1 MTSNL
6 CLPATAGPV
15 LQTPSR
21 GRLDGDQVRS
31 ACTAVNTKKAYRS
44 YLKGISTW
52 VRATWQDAEEF
63 FCEDGSLNLG
73 VFLPTHFEAFLLH
86 KMNAGSVK
94 VSTQKGL
101 KRVEADEDQAGRSRR
116 VGKEPL
122 TLSLYGELA
131 KRTLALSD
139 NGTWMRPTGIPP
151 HVELFEQHMKTRQAL
166 NHLPDLL
173 LDGFAMLLDEKC
185 NLPARGKMVKL
196 FCAIVGAAGSAFPV
210 DIDAGQSAGDLKKAI
225 KAEKTNKLKDI
236 DAGDLQLFL
245 AKKDEGRGAWLPDD
259 DQAALDLEDGKIH
272 EDIQALID
280 GEKMKATKTLQHW
293 LFEKNEMPPP
303 STDQIHVLVVVP
315 EQEHAQTGLWL
326 VTGSVDNA
334 LNTKGIR
341 CKLYWMATLRI
352 GYYDPTRCIGN
363 KNRVFYCD
371 YVPDD
376 SESPQNTV
384 SSISLTTSVSNLDS
398 STDEFRF
405 QRIEDE
411 KFFLPYGK
419 AESCHLVSR
428 KQSRDHKREFAKY
441 DRDSNNRLALSREM
455 HGWFDGMS
463 IEVPIVNMLPGS
475 VEENQSIG
483 TRRKVEVFVKVLD
496 AQCTDRVFSRLKG
509 GSTRTDDPLM
519 MKTFVHEDSK
529 YRFYQGK
536 NMESHLYEGIQPA
549 EFYDKLENVLAT
561 QKSAFK
567 TRYFHPN
574 ISNTSVFSTPVA
586 INSKADIRK
595 KVISEIRSME
605 LADKLNYPSSGYMVK
620 GITGFKI
627 YIYQRDHALGDGEA
641 VIPKAIR
648 DNKHVINFPKT
659 NNKCDFHCIAFHK
672 QEGAKKDPRRIQ
684 ALVKQAFKQYCSY
697 KEITYTLGRFRN
709 FKPIDI
715 LQFDG
720 LEECFKLN
728 INVFNMDVETGK
740 VECIRCSDKDYDS
753 INILSHEN
761 HALYITNVDML
772 QQKYQC
778 STCEMVFV
786 SSDKLRNHTKNQC
799 ELVNI
804 ESFPAQP
811 TIYQPAPNS
820 IRSMLTK
827 YSIKDAD
834 HYIDHFI
841 VYDFEAILKPTGVK
855 NGENTIF
862 TNEHI
867 PVSVSVADSLTEEV
881 RCCVSDD
888 PKKLLKDMF
897 QYIKKVAAKI
907 QQYNVSKY
915 ESLLRKI
922 INVHGL
928 TDAEVPGLDLGKT
941 YKTNDVNVWIQNGEF
956 ACFFDFHS
964 KLTFGKKRS
973 HYGKLKQCIGQ
984 VPVFGFNSGRYDI
997 NLIKADLFAVIGT
1010 DNITSVIKNPSYMCI
1025 ATSDMKML
1033 DISNYVPAGTS
1044 YAKYLSTYLG
1054 ECKCDDK
1061 IRCVCGLGK
1070 GIFPYEYIT
1079 SFDVLSQPEV
1089 PPKSAFDSAL
1099 RSTSISD
1106 EDYVRVQFVWEHY
1119 GMKSI
1124 KDLLIWYNNLDVV
1137 PFIKTI
1143 KAQRELFKRFEL
1155 DMFTDGLLL
1164 PGLSEKFMYQT
1175 CFNNLQQPKHL
1186 NDLLERQKYLC
1197 GLCYKQLTA
1206 DTASADRINNKLGH
1220 IDGNILI
1227 SCVGCN
1233 VARKNMSLKGFRHK
1247 KLLEF
1252 NSDRLVYSI
1261 DREEKDIYT
1270 KMKANIAG
1278 GPSIIFNR
1286 YANATRPRFD
1296 GIFGFLECDIRTPEH
1311 LKPYFS
1317 EMTPIFKNTLIDC
1330 SDRSVIGQHMFEY
1343 NEERKQNRA
1352 KPARKLIGSY
1362 FGEKSLIYAPLL
1374 KWYISHGME
1383 ITKTYSFI
1391 KASSHKAFAPFM
1403 EAVSSA
1409 RREGDENVKS
1419 ICKIIIEKMMKLVGN
1434 SAFGRS
1440 GMDMSKHKE
1449 VRYESD
1455 DKAIKAKIE
1464 HFTFHGMEELN
1475 DSCEFTM
1482 KKRKFNNKNPIRLSI
1497 AIYQLAKLRMLQFY
1511 YDCIDFYFD
1520 RSEFQYQEM
1529 DTDSAYIAFSCEKP
1543 FVECIKPELRLFKD
1557 EWSGDAMVS
1566 LSANNYIGYLP
1577 DESYKVKVS
1586 AKGVQ
1591 QSGGRNGDVLN
1602 PDGFES
1608 VVRDRITLQGT
1619 NKGFRLSKETLYQ
1632 KAKELEPKI
1641 TMKIVTEWYS
1651 NQSDIQRFQEQ
1662 KKRYDSSGGSYGD
1675 NSDLNVAELKAIM
1688 KNLIIHDRPQKT
1700 QAAVWATDLDKSTKK
1715 QFQSPFDSS
1724 PYTLQPGSSIRNFNV
1739 RIGSTQVFDISHDYD
1754 FHHFTNEI
1762 AKISAINGDLTPELV
1777 SGLLDYQTW
1786 SLTNRMLIADVSRLT
1801 ERDVPQAIQIQAR
1814 RYNGGRI
1821 WLCVENSTVTKAFG
1835 VGGK

>member
-1 MTSNL
+1 MVYISN
-6 CLPATAGPV
+6 
-15 LQTPSR
+15 
-21 GRLDGDQVRS
+21 
-31 ACTAVNTKKAYRS
+31 
-44 YLKGISTW
+44 ISH
-52 VRATWQDAEEF
+52 
-63 FCEDGSLNLG
+63 
-73 VFLPTHFEAFLLH
+73 PT
-86 KMNAGSVK
+86 N
-94 VSTQKGL
+94 QKL
-101 KRVEADEDQAGRSRR
+101 V
-116 VGKEPL
+116 
-122 TLSLYGELA
+122 A
-131 KRTLALSD
+131 K
-139 NGTWMRPTGIPP
+139 
-151 HVELFEQHMKTRQAL
+151 QYQ
-166 NHLPDLL
+166 
-173 LDGFAMLLDEKC
+173 
-185 NLPARGKMVKL
+185 
-196 FCAIVGAAGSAFPV
+196 
-210 DIDAGQSAGDLKKAI
+210 
-225 KAEKTNKLKDI
+225 
-236 DAGDLQLFL
+236 
-245 AKKDEGRGAWLPDD
+245 
-259 DQAALDLEDGKIH
+259 
-272 EDIQALID
+272 
-280 GEKMKATKTLQHW
+280 
-293 LFEKNEMPPP
+293 
-303 STDQIHVLVVVP
+303 
-315 EQEHAQTGLWL
+315 
-326 VTGSVDNA
+326 
-334 LNTKGIR
+334 
-341 CKLYWMATLRI
+341 
-352 GYYDPTRCIGN
+352 
-363 KNRVFYCD
+363 
-371 YVPDD
+371 
-376 SESPQNTV
+376 
-384 SSISLTTSVSNLDS
+384 ISL
-398 STDEFRF
+398 
-405 QRIEDE
+405 
-411 KFFLPYGK
+411 GK
-419 AESCHLVSR
+419 LQ
-428 KQSRDHKREFAKY
+428 K
-441 DRDSNNRLALSREM
+441 
-455 HGWFDGMS
+455 
-463 IEVPIVNMLPGS
+463 
-475 VEENQSIG
+475 
-483 TRRKVEVFVKVLD
+483 KVAADFK
-496 AQCTDRVFSRLKG
+496 
-509 GSTRTDDPLM
+509 
-519 MKTFVHEDSK
+519 EDSK

-567 TRYFHPN
+567 VNIALGYKLVSRTDDSETRYFHPN

-605 LADKLNYPSSGYMVK
+605 LADKLNYPSSGYM
-620 GITGFKI
+620 
-627 YIYQRDHALGDGEA
+627 
-641 VIPKAIR
+641 
-648 DNKHVINFPKT
+648 HVINFPKT
-659 NNKCDFHCIAFHK
+659 NNKCVFHCIAYHK

-684 ALVKQAFKQYCSY
+684 AL
-697 KEITYTLGRFRN
+697 
-709 FKPIDI
+709 
-715 LQFDG
+715 

-728 INVFNMDVETGK
+728 INVFNMDFETGK

-827 YSIKDAD
+827 DSIKDAD

-881 RCCVSDD
+881 RCFVSDD
-888 PKKLLKDMF
+888 PKELLKDMF
-897 QYIKKVAAKI
+897 QYIKEVAAKI

-941 YKTNDVNVWIQNGEF
+941 YKMDDVNAWIQSGEF

-973 HYGKLKQCIGQ
+973 DYGKLKQCIGQ

-1089 PPKSAFDSAL
+1089 PPKSAFNSAL

-1137 PFIKTI
+1137 PFIKAI
-1143 KAQRELFKRFEL
+1143 KAQRELFNRFEL
-1155 DMFTDGLLL
+1155 DMFTDSVSL
-1164 PGLSEKFMYQT
+1164 PGLSEKVMYQT
-1175 CFNNLQQPKHL
+1175 CFNNLQQPSKEPAEAFDFPASRLSGYKTQDADADREFNMTLEHL

-1206 DTASADRINNKLGH
+1206 DTASADRINNKLGY

-1233 VARKNMSLKGFRHK
+1233 VARKSMSLKGFRHK

-1252 NSDRLVYSI
+1252 NSDMLVYSI
-1261 DREEKDIYT
+1261 DREEKDMYT

-1286 YANATRPRFD
+1286 YAKRNETKIRGGRICKKIIGYDANA
-1296 GIFGFLECDIRTPEH
+1296 LYLWALEH

-1343 NEERKQNRA
+1343 NEERKQSRA

-1362 FGEKSLIYAPLL
+1362 FGEKILIYAPLL

-1482 KKRKFNNKNPIRLSI
+1482 KKRKLNNKNPIHLSI

-1543 FVECIKPELRLFKD
+1543 FVECIKPKLREHFQQHKYEWFPRDYSEEMAQFDRRTPGLFKD

-1566 LSANNYIGYLP
+1566 LSSKNYICYLP

-1641 TMKIVTEWYS
+1641 TMKIVKEWYS

-1662 KKRYDSSGGSYGD
+1662 KKRYDGSGGSYGD

-1700 QAAVWATDLDKSTKK
+1700 QAAVWATDLDKSTKN

-1777 SGLLDYQTW
+1777 NGLLDYQTW

-1801 ERDVPQAIQIQAR
+1801 ERDVPQAIQIQEPLAASNKPSELPAR
-1814 RYNGGRI
+1814 LAVVIGRETDGVSSEMLRAAHRRVYLPLFGFSESLNLSVASALVLQRLLDWFPEVRGDLDEQEKQSI
-1821 WLCVENSTVTKAFG
+1821 RERWYPQLVGNPTQAAQAEPWTSGRVPIRPLDDLRRDKHEVWVPKSVRRREQDMPEVRERLGKRKQPEGDSTSDNTQTADVEG
-1835 VGGK
+1835 

>member
-1 MTSNL
+1 MFVYEL
-6 CLPATAGPV
+6 
-15 LQTPSR
+15 
-21 GRLDGDQVRS
+21 
-31 ACTAVNTKKAYRS
+31 
-44 YLKGISTW
+44 
-52 VRATWQDAEEF
+52 E
-63 FCEDGSLNLG
+63 
-73 VFLPTHFEAFLLH
+73 
-86 KMNAGSVK
+86 
-94 VSTQKGL
+94 GL
-101 KRVEADEDQAGRSRR
+101 KR
-116 VGKEPL
+116 
-122 TLSLYGELA
+122 
-131 KRTLALSD
+131 
-139 NGTWMRPTGIPP
+139 
-151 HVELFEQHMKTRQAL
+151 L
-166 NHLPDLL
+166 NIQPF
-173 LDGFAMLLDEKC
+173 DGQYK
-185 NLPARGKMVKL
+185 
-196 FCAIVGAAGSAFPV
+196 
-210 DIDAGQSAGDLKKAI
+210 
-225 KAEKTNKLKDI
+225 
-236 DAGDLQLFL
+236 
-245 AKKDEGRGAWLPDD
+245 
-259 DQAALDLEDGKIH
+259 
-272 EDIQALID
+272 
-280 GEKMKATKTLQHW
+280 
-293 LFEKNEMPPP
+293 
-303 STDQIHVLVVVP
+303 
-315 EQEHAQTGLWL
+315 
-326 VTGSVDNA
+326 
-334 LNTKGIR
+334 
-341 CKLYWMATLRI
+341 
-352 GYYDPTRCIGN
+352 
-363 KNRVFYCD
+363 
-371 YVPDD
+371 
-376 SESPQNTV
+376 
-384 SSISLTTSVSNLDS
+384 ISL
-398 STDEFRF
+398 
-405 QRIEDE
+405 
-411 KFFLPYGK
+411 GK
-419 AESCHLVSR
+419 LQKNVAADF
-428 KQSRDHKREFAKY
+428 K
-441 DRDSNNRLALSREM
+441 
-455 HGWFDGMS
+455 
-463 IEVPIVNMLPGS
+463 
-475 VEENQSIG
+475 
-483 TRRKVEVFVKVLD
+483 
-496 AQCTDRVFSRLKG
+496 
-509 GSTRTDDPLM
+509 
-519 MKTFVHEDSK
+519 EDSK

-536 NMESHLYEGIQPA
+536 HMESHLYEGIQPA

-561 QKSAFK
+561 QKATFK
-567 TRYFHPN
+567 VNIALGYKLVSRTDDSETRYFHPN
-574 ISNTSVFSTPVA
+574 ISNTYVFSTPVA
-586 INSKADIRK
+586 INSKAGIRK

-627 YIYQRDHALGDGEA
+627 YIYQRDHALGDREA
-641 VIPKAIR
+641 VIPKVIR

-659 NNKCDFHCIAFHK
+659 NNKCVFHCIAYHK

-697 KEITYTLGRFRN
+697 KEITYTLGLFRN
-709 FKPIDI
+709 FKPIAI
-715 LQFDG
+715 LQFDE

-728 INVFNMDVETGK
+728 INVFTMDVETGK

-778 STCEMVFV
+778 SKCEMVFV

-799 ELVNI
+799 ELVDI

-827 YSIKDAD
+827 YSIKDAG

-855 NGENTIF
+855 HGENTIF

-881 RCCVSDD
+881 RCFVSDD
-888 PKKLLKDMF
+888 PKELLKDMF
-897 QYIKKVAAKI
+897 QYIKEVAAKI

-915 ESLLRKI
+915 ESLLRKFT
-922 INVHGL
+922 NAHGL
-928 TDAEVPGLDLGKT
+928 TGMEIPGVNLGKKYNMT
-941 YKTNDVNVWIQNGEF
+941 DVMNWIKEGKYGS
-956 ACFFDFHS
+956 FFDLHTS
-964 KLTFGKKRS
+964 LGFGKQKS
-973 HYGKLKQCIGQ
+973 DYGKLKQQLDQ

-997 NLIKADLFAVIGT
+997 NLIKADPFAVIGT

-1054 ECKCDDK
+1054 ECKFDDK

-1070 GIFPYEYIT
+1070 VIFPYEYIT
-1079 SFDVLSQPEV
+1079 SFGVLSQPEV

-1106 EDYVRVQFVWEHY
+1106 EDYARVQFVWEHY

-1137 PFIKTI
+1137 PFIKAI
-1143 KAQRELFKRFEL
+1143 KAQQELFKRFEL
-1155 DMFTDGLLL
+1155 DMFTDGVSL
-1164 PGLSEKFMYQT
+1164 PGLSEKVMYQT
-1175 CFNNLQQPKHL
+1175 CFNNLQQPSKEPAEAFDFPASRLSGYKTQDADTDSEFNMTLEHL
-1186 NDLLERQKYLC
+1186 NDLLEQQKYLC

-1233 VARKNMSLKGFRHK
+1233 VARKNMSIKGFRHK

-1286 YANATRPRFD
+1286 YAKRNETKIRGGKICKKIIGYDANALYLWALGNEMPCGRLTSIEAYPGIVD
-1296 GIFGFLECDIRTPEH
+1296 DILNDKIFGYLECDIRTPEH

-1317 EMTPIFKNTLIDC
+1317 EMTAIFKNILIDC
-1330 SDRSVIGQHMFEY
+1330 GDESVIGQHMFEY
-1343 NEERKQNRA
+1343 NEERKQSRA

-1362 FGEKSLIYAPLL
+1362 FGEETLIYTPLL
-1374 KWYISHGME
+1374 KWYIAHGLK

-1391 KASSHKAFAPFM
+1391 KASPHKAFAPFM
-1403 EAVSSA
+1403 DAVSNA
-1409 RREGDENVKS
+1409 RREGDADKS
-1419 ICKIIIEKMMKLVGN
+1419 KTMIAEMMKLVGN

-1482 KKRKFNNKNPIRLSI
+1482 KKRKLNNKNPIHLSI

-1511 YDCIDFYFD
+1511 YDCIDFYIP
-1520 RSEFQYQEM
+1520 RSDFQYQEM
-1529 DTDSAYIAFSCEKP
+1529 DTDSGYIAFSDENP
-1543 FVECIKPELRLFKD
+1543 FPNLVKPELLDHYNEHKYEWFPRDYNETVAKFDRRTPGLFQE

-1566 LSANNYIGYLP
+1566 LSSKNYICYLP

-1619 NKGFRLSKETLYQ
+1619 NKGFRLSKESKSIITYTQTKTALNYYYDKRRLLSKLYYDPKTGYVGAQALYQ
-1632 KAKELEPKI
+1632 KAKQLEPKI
-1641 TMKIVTEWYS
+1641 TMKIVKEWYS
-1651 NQSDIQRFQEQ
+1651 NQSNIQRFQEQ
-1662 KKRYDSSGGSYGD
+1662 KKRYDGYLKIASTNPNSWQMDLAFWEKRPILTAITINSRLGYAKLLTNNTGPTVLAAIRVFVRLHKVDILTTDNGSKFM
-1675 NSDLNVAELKAIM
+1675 NQQA
-1688 KNLIIHDRPQKT
+1688 QK
-1700 QAAVWATDLDKSTKK
+1700 LFKTKK
-1715 QFQSPFDSS
+1715 IDHFNNEPGDHAKMGKIERFNR
-1724 PYTLQPGSSIRNFNV
+1724 TLKRRLVKIEPMRL
-1739 RIGSTQVFDISHDYD
+1739 TQ
-1754 FHHFTNEI
+1754 
-1762 AKISAINGDLTPELV
+1762 
-1777 SGLLDYQTW
+1777 
-1786 SLTNRMLIADVSRLT
+1786 MLIAAVIENYNSTTHRSIGMTPNEAKGKVIESELVHNQAEA
-1801 ERDVPQAIQIQAR
+1801 ERVENEFEVGEKVLYKLKTKTFDKEAARWSKAVYSVVGIDGYRIQIMSK
-1814 RYNGGRI
+1814 NGHTLYKAANDLKMVKAEPSEAVIYRGDILEAEKILDHRKMRSGKYKYLVR
-1821 WLCVENSTVTKAFG
+1821 WLGNELDSWEPQDNLRLVSKNK
-1835 VGGK
+1835 

>member
-1 MTSNL
+1 
-6 CLPATAGPV
+6 
-15 LQTPSR
+15 
-21 GRLDGDQVRS
+21 
-31 ACTAVNTKKAYRS
+31 
-44 YLKGISTW
+44 
-52 VRATWQDAEEF
+52 
-63 FCEDGSLNLG
+63 
-73 VFLPTHFEAFLLH
+73 
-86 KMNAGSVK
+86 
-94 VSTQKGL
+94 
-101 KRVEADEDQAGRSRR
+101 
-116 VGKEPL
+116 
-122 TLSLYGELA
+122 
-131 KRTLALSD
+131 
-139 NGTWMRPTGIPP
+139 
-151 HVELFEQHMKTRQAL
+151 
-166 NHLPDLL
+166 
-173 LDGFAMLLDEKC
+173 
-185 NLPARGKMVKL
+185 MVKL
-196 FCAIVGAAGSAFPV
+196 FCAIVGVAGSAFE
-210 DIDAGQSAGDLKKAI
+210 
-225 KAEKTNKLKDI
+225 AEKPNDFKDI
-236 DAGDLQLFL
+236 DADKLRIFL
-245 AKKDEGRGAWLPDD
+245 AKTADGAWLSSKDPDVISVRSGGIPE
-259 DQAALDLEDGKIH
+259 QV
-272 EDIQALID
+272 
-280 GEKMKATKTLQHW
+280 KTL
-293 LFEKNEMPPP
+293 LNE
-303 STDQIHVLVVVP
+303 QIDPAEEIADVFAPAPQKKQIQVLVVVP
-315 EQEHAQTGLWL
+315 G
-326 VTGSVDNA
+326 
-334 LNTKGIR
+334 
-341 CKLYWMATLRI
+341 
-352 GYYDPTRCIGN
+352 
-363 KNRVFYCD
+363 
-371 YVPDD
+371 
-376 SESPQNTV
+376 
-384 SSISLTTSVSNLDS
+384 
-398 STDEFRF
+398 
-405 QRIEDE
+405 
-411 KFFLPYGK
+411 
-419 AESCHLVSR
+419 
-428 KQSRDHKREFAKY
+428 
-441 DRDSNNRLALSREM
+441 
-455 HGWFDGMS
+455 
-463 IEVPIVNMLPGS
+463 
-475 VEENQSIG
+475 
-483 TRRKVEVFVKVLD
+483 
-496 AQCTDRVFSRLKG
+496 
-509 GSTRTDDPLM
+509 
-519 MKTFVHEDSK
+519 HEDSK

-567 TRYFHPN
+567 VNIALGYKLVSRTDDSETRYFHPN
-574 ISNTSVFSTPVA
+574 ISNTSV
-586 INSKADIRK
+586 
-595 KVISEIRSME
+595 ISEICFME

-627 YIYQRDHALGDGEA
+627 YIYQRDHALGDSEA

-659 NNKCDFHCIAFHK
+659 NNKCVFHCIAYHK

-697 KEITYTLGRFRN
+697 KEITYTLGLFRN

-715 LQFDG
+715 LQFDE

-761 HALYITNVDML
+761 HALYITNVGML

-778 STCEMVFV
+778 SMCEMVFV

-855 NGENTIF
+855 NGVNTIF

-881 RCCVSDD
+881 RCFVSDD
-888 PKKLLKDMF
+888 PKELLKDMF
-897 QYIKKVAAKI
+897 QYIKEVAAKI

-941 YKTNDVNVWIQNGEF
+941 YKMDDVNAWIQNGEF

-973 HYGKLKQCIGQ
+973 DYGKLKQCIGQ
-984 VPVFGFNSGRYDI
+984 VPVFGSNSGRYDI
-997 NLIKADLFAVIGT
+997 NLIKADLFAVIGN

-1124 KDLLIWYNNLDVV
+1124 KDLLIWYNNPDVV
-1137 PFIKTI
+1137 PFIKAI

-1155 DMFTDGLLL
+1155 DMFTDGVSL
-1164 PGLSEKFMYQT
+1164 PGLSEKVMYQT
-1175 CFNNLQQPKHL
+1175 CFNNLQQPSKEPAEAFAFPASRLSGYKTQDADADREFNMTLEHL
-1186 NDLLERQKYLC
+1186 NDLLER
-1197 GLCYKQLTA
+1197 
-1206 DTASADRINNKLGH
+1206 LGH

-1286 YANATRPRFD
+1286 YAKRNETKIRGGKICKKIIGYDANALYLWALGNEMPCGRLSTIEAYTGIVD
-1296 GIFGFLECDIRTPEH
+1296 DIVNDKIFGFLECDIRTPEH

-1330 SDRSVIGQHMFEY
+1330 SDRSVIGQNMFEY
-1343 NEERKQNRA
+1343 NEERKQSRA

-1362 FGEKSLIYAPLL
+1362 FGEKILIFAPLL

-1403 EAVSSA
+1403 EAVSNA
-1409 RREGDENVKS
+1409 RREGDADKS
-1419 ICKIIIEKMMKLVGN
+1419 KAMIAEMMKLVGN

-1449 VRYESD
+1449 VKYESD
-1455 DKAIKAKIE
+1455 EKAIKSKIE

-1482 KKRKFNNKNPIRLSI
+1482 KKRKLNNKNPIHLSI
-1497 AIYQLAKLRMLQFY
+1497 AIYQLAKLRMLEFY
-1511 YDCIDFYFD
+1511 YDCIDIYFD
-1520 RSEFQYQEM
+1520 RLNFQYQEM
-1529 DTDSAYIAFSCEKP
+1529 DTDSGYIAFSCEKP
-1543 FVECIKPELRLFKD
+1543 FEECIKPELREHFQQHKYEWFPRDYNETVAKFDRRTPGLFKE

-1566 LSANNYIGYLP
+1566 LASKNYICYLP

-1591 QSGGRNGDVLN
+1591 QNGGRNGDVLN

-1641 TMKIVTEWYS
+1641 TMKIVKEWYS

-1662 KKRYDSSGGSYGD
+1662 KKRYDGSGGSYGD
-1675 NSDLNVAELKAIM
+1675 NSDLNVAELKAIL

-1700 QAAVWATDLDKSTKK
+1700 QVAVWATDLDKSTKK
-1715 QFQSPFDSS
+1715 
-1724 PYTLQPGSSIRNFNV
+1724 V
-1739 RIGSTQVFDISHDYD
+1739 EASTQ
-1754 FHHFTNEI
+1754 
-1762 AKISAINGDLTPELV
+1762 
-1777 SGLLDYQTW
+1777 
-1786 SLTNRMLIADVSRLT
+1786 T
-1801 ERDVPQAIQIQAR
+1801 E
-1814 RYNGGRI
+1814 GGRV
-1821 WLCVENSTVTKAFG
+1821 WAEEHRVAKNNDFVSL
-1835 VGGK
+1835 

>member
-1 MTSNL
+1 MVYISN
-6 CLPATAGPV
+6 
-15 LQTPSR
+15 
-21 GRLDGDQVRS
+21 
-31 ACTAVNTKKAYRS
+31 
-44 YLKGISTW
+44 ISH
-52 VRATWQDAEEF
+52 
-63 FCEDGSLNLG
+63 
-73 VFLPTHFEAFLLH
+73 PT
-86 KMNAGSVK
+86 N
-94 VSTQKGL
+94 QKL
-101 KRVEADEDQAGRSRR
+101 V
-116 VGKEPL
+116 
-122 TLSLYGELA
+122 A
-131 KRTLALSD
+131 K
-139 NGTWMRPTGIPP
+139 
-151 HVELFEQHMKTRQAL
+151 QYQ
-166 NHLPDLL
+166 
-173 LDGFAMLLDEKC
+173 
-185 NLPARGKMVKL
+185 
-196 FCAIVGAAGSAFPV
+196 
-210 DIDAGQSAGDLKKAI
+210 
-225 KAEKTNKLKDI
+225 
-236 DAGDLQLFL
+236 
-245 AKKDEGRGAWLPDD
+245 
-259 DQAALDLEDGKIH
+259 
-272 EDIQALID
+272 
-280 GEKMKATKTLQHW
+280 
-293 LFEKNEMPPP
+293 
-303 STDQIHVLVVVP
+303 
-315 EQEHAQTGLWL
+315 
-326 VTGSVDNA
+326 
-334 LNTKGIR
+334 
-341 CKLYWMATLRI
+341 
-352 GYYDPTRCIGN
+352 
-363 KNRVFYCD
+363 
-371 YVPDD
+371 
-376 SESPQNTV
+376 
-384 SSISLTTSVSNLDS
+384 ISL
-398 STDEFRF
+398 
-405 QRIEDE
+405 
-411 KFFLPYGK
+411 GK
-419 AESCHLVSR
+419 LQKNVAADF
-428 KQSRDHKREFAKY
+428 K
-441 DRDSNNRLALSREM
+441 
-455 HGWFDGMS
+455 
-463 IEVPIVNMLPGS
+463 
-475 VEENQSIG
+475 
-483 TRRKVEVFVKVLD
+483 
-496 AQCTDRVFSRLKG
+496 
-509 GSTRTDDPLM
+509 
-519 MKTFVHEDSK
+519 EDSK

-567 TRYFHPN
+567 VNIALGYKLVSRTDDSETRYFHPN

-586 INSKADIRK
+586 INSKADIR

-627 YIYQRDHALGDGEA
+627 YIYQRDHALGDSEA

-659 NNKCDFHCIAFHK
+659 NNKCVFHCIAYHK

-697 KEITYTLGRFRN
+697 KEITYTLGLFRN

-715 LQFDG
+715 LQFDE

-786 SSDKLRNHTKNQC
+786 SSDKLRNHSKNQC

-820 IRSMLTK
+820 IRYMLTK

-841 VYDFEAILKPTGVK
+841 VYDFEDILKPTGVK

-867 PVSVSVADSLTEEV
+867 PVFVSAADSLTEEV
-881 RCCVSDD
+881 RCFVSDD
-888 PKKLLKDMF
+888 PKELLKDMF
-897 QYIKKVAAKI
+897 QYIK
-907 QQYNVSKY
+907 
-915 ESLLRKI
+915 
-922 INVHGL
+922 
-928 TDAEVPGLDLGKT
+928 EVPGLDLGKT
-941 YKTNDVNVWIQNGEF
+941 YKMDDVNAWIQNGEF

-973 HYGKLKQCIGQ
+973 DYGKLKQCIGQ

-1033 DISNYVPAGTS
+1033 DISNYVPAGSS

-1089 PPKSAFDSAL
+1089 PPKSAFDSDL

-1119 GMKSI
+1119 GMKWI
-1124 KDLLIWYNNLDVV
+1124 KDLLICYNNLDVV
-1137 PFIKTI
+1137 PFIKAI

-1155 DMFTDGLLL
+1155 DMFTDGVSL
-1164 PGLSEKFMYQT
+1164 PGLSEKVMYQT
-1175 CFNNLQQPKHL
+1175 CFNNLQQPSKEPAEAFDFPASRLSGYKTQDADADREFNMTLQHL

-1233 VARKNMSLKGFRHK
+1233 VARKNMSLKGFRRK
-1247 KLLEF
+1247 KLFEF
-1252 NSDRLVYSI
+1252 NSDRLVYTI

-1286 YANATRPRFD
+1286 YAKRNETKIRGGRICKKIIGYDANALYLWALGNEMPCGRLTTIEAYTGIVD
-1296 GIFGFLECDIRTPEH
+1296 DIVNDKIFGFLECDIRTPEH

-1343 NEERKQNRA
+1343 NEERKQSRA

-1362 FGEKSLIYAPLL
+1362 FGEKILIYAPLL

-1391 KASSHKAFAPFM
+1391 KASSHKAFAPLM

-1449 VRYESD
+1449 VRYEPD
-1455 DKAIKAKIE
+1455 DMAIKAKIE
-1464 HFTFHGMEELN
+1464 YFTFHGLEELN

-1482 KKRKFNNKNPIRLSI
+1482 KKRKLNNKNPIHLSI

-1543 FVECIKPELRLFKD
+1543 FVECIKPELREHFQQHKYEWFPRDYSEEMAQFDRRTPGLFND

-1566 LSANNYIGYLP
+1566 LSSKNYICYLP

-1619 NKGFRLSKETLYQ
+1619 NKGFRRSKETLYQ

-1641 TMKIVTEWYS
+1641 TMKIVKEWYS

-1662 KKRYDSSGGSYGD
+1662 KKRYDGFKIASTNP
-1675 NSDLNVAELKAIM
+1675 NS
-1688 KNLIIHDRPQKT
+1688 
-1700 QAAVWATDLDKSTKK
+1700 
-1715 QFQSPFDSS
+1715 
-1724 PYTLQPGSSIRNFNV
+1724 
-1739 RIGSTQVFDISHDYD
+1739 
-1754 FHHFTNEI
+1754 
-1762 AKISAINGDLTPELV
+1762 
-1777 SGLLDYQTW
+1777 
-1786 SLTNRMLIADVSRLT
+1786 
-1801 ERDVPQAIQIQAR
+1801 
-1814 RYNGGRI
+1814 
-1821 WLCVENSTVTKAFG
+1821 
-1835 VGGK
+1835 

>member
-1 MTSNL
+1 
-6 CLPATAGPV
+6 
-15 LQTPSR
+15 
-21 GRLDGDQVRS
+21 
-31 ACTAVNTKKAYRS
+31 
-44 YLKGISTW
+44 
-52 VRATWQDAEEF
+52 
-63 FCEDGSLNLG
+63 
-73 VFLPTHFEAFLLH
+73 
-86 KMNAGSVK
+86 
-94 VSTQKGL
+94 
-101 KRVEADEDQAGRSRR
+101 
-116 VGKEPL
+116 
-122 TLSLYGELA
+122 
-131 KRTLALSD
+131 
-139 NGTWMRPTGIPP
+139 
-151 HVELFEQHMKTRQAL
+151 
-166 NHLPDLL
+166 
-173 LDGFAMLLDEKC
+173 
-185 NLPARGKMVKL
+185 MVKL

-210 DIDAGQSAGDLKKAI
+210 DIDAGQSVGDLKDAI
-225 KAEKTNKLKDI
+225 KAKKMYQFPADE
-236 DAGDLQLFL
+236 LQLFL

-303 STDQIHVLVVVP
+303 STGQIHVLVVVP

-326 VTGSVDNA
+326 VTGSVENA
-334 LNTKGIR
+334 LITKGIR

-363 KNRVFYCD
+363 KNVAFCASSTATTFQTIR
-371 YVPDD
+371 
-376 SESPQNTV
+376 NLLKTV

-405 QRIEDE
+405 QRIEHE

-441 DRDSNNRLALSREM
+441 DRDSNNRLALSRDM

-483 TRRKVEVFVKVLD
+483 NRRKVEVFVKVLD
-496 AQCTDRVFSRLKG
+496 AQCTDRVFSRLKA
-509 GSTRTDDPLM
+509 GSTTTNDPLM
-519 MKTFVHEDSK
+519 MTFVHEDSK

-536 NMESHLYEGIQPA
+536 HMESHLYEGIQPA
-549 EFYDKLENVLAT
+549 DFYDKLENVLAT

-567 TRYFHPN
+567 VNIALGYKLVSRTDDSETRYFHPN

-605 LADKLNYPSSGYMVK
+605 LADKLNYPRSGYMVK

-627 YIYQRDHALGDGEA
+627 YIYQRDHALGDSEA
-641 VIPKAIR
+641 VIPKVIR

-659 NNKCDFHCIAFHK
+659 NNKCVFHCIAYHK

-697 KEITYTLGRFRN
+697 KEITYTLGLFRN
-709 FKPIDI
+709 LKPIDI
-715 LQFDG
+715 LQFDE

-728 INVFNMDVETGK
+728 INVFTMDVETGK
-740 VECIRCSDKDYDS
+740 VECIRHSDKDYDS

-761 HALYITNVDML
+761 HALYITNIDML

-778 STCEMVFV
+778 SKCEMVFV
-786 SSDKLRNHTKNQC
+786 SSDKLRNHTKNLC

-820 IRSMLTK
+820 IRSILTK
-827 YSIKDAD
+827 YSIEDAD
-834 HYIDHFI
+834 HYIDHLI

-855 NGENTIF
+855 HGENTIF

-867 PVSVSVADSLTEEV
+867 PVSVSVANSLTEEV
-881 RCCVSDD
+881 RCFVSDD
-888 PKKLLKDMF
+888 PKELLKDMF
-897 QYIKKVAAKI
+897 QYIEEVAAKI
-907 QQYNVSKY
+907 QRYNVSKY
-915 ESLLRKI
+915 ETLLHKI

-941 YKTNDVNVWIQNGEF
+941 YKMEDVKAWIQNGDF
-956 ACFFDFHS
+956 ASFFDLHS

-973 HYGKLKQCIGQ
+973 DYGNLKQCIDQ
-984 VPVFGFNSGRYDI
+984 VPVLGFNSGRYDI

-1010 DNITSVIKNPSYMCI
+1010 DNITSVIKNPGYMCI

-1099 RSTSISD
+1099 CSTSISD
-1106 EDYVRVQFVWEHY
+1106 EDYVRVQYVWEHY

-1137 PFIKTI
+1137 PFIKAI

-1155 DMFTDGLLL
+1155 DMFTDGVSL
-1164 PGLSEKFMYQT
+1164 PGLSEKVMYQT
-1175 CFNNLQQPKHL
+1175 CFNNLQQPSKEPAEAFDFPSSRLSGYKTQDADADREFNMTLEHL
-1186 NDLLERQKYLC
+1186 NDLLERQ
-1197 GLCYKQLTA
+1197 
-1206 DTASADRINNKLGH
+1206 N
-1220 IDGNILI
+1220 
-1227 SCVGCN
+1227 CVGCN
-1233 VARKNMSLKGFRHK
+1233 VARKNMSLKGLRHK

-1286 YANATRPRFD
+1286 YAKRNETKIRGGRICKKIIGYDANALYLWALGNEMPCGRLTTIEAYTGIVD
-1296 GIFGFLECDIRTPEH
+1296 DIVYDKIFGFLECDIRTPEH

-1330 SDRSVIGQHMFEY
+1330 SDQSVIGQHMFEY
-1343 NEERKQNRA
+1343 NEERKQSRA

-1362 FGEKSLIYAPLL
+1362 FGEKILIYAPLL

-1482 KKRKFNNKNPIRLSI
+1482 KKRKLINKNPIHLSI

-1543 FVECIKPELRLFKD
+1543 FVECIKPELREHFQQHKYEWFPRDYSEEMAQFDRRTPGLFKD

-1566 LSANNYIGYLP
+1566 LSSKNYICYLP

-1619 NKGFRLSKETLYQ
+1619 NKGLDS

-1641 TMKIVTEWYS
+1641 TMKIVKERYS

-1662 KKRYDSSGGSYGD
+1662 KKR
-1675 NSDLNVAELKAIM
+1675 
-1688 KNLIIHDRPQKT
+1688 
-1700 QAAVWATDLDKSTKK
+1700 
-1715 QFQSPFDSS
+1715 
-1724 PYTLQPGSSIRNFNV
+1724 
-1739 RIGSTQVFDISHDYD
+1739 
-1754 FHHFTNEI
+1754 
-1762 AKISAINGDLTPELV
+1762 
-1777 SGLLDYQTW
+1777 
-1786 SLTNRMLIADVSRLT
+1786 
-1801 ERDVPQAIQIQAR
+1801 
-1814 RYNGGRI
+1814 
-1821 WLCVENSTVTKAFG
+1821 
-1835 VGGK
+1835 

>member
-1 MTSNL
+1 MVYISN
-6 CLPATAGPV
+6 
-15 LQTPSR
+15 
-21 GRLDGDQVRS
+21 
-31 ACTAVNTKKAYRS
+31 
-44 YLKGISTW
+44 ISHPI
-52 VRATWQDAEEF
+52 
-63 FCEDGSLNLG
+63 N
-73 VFLPTHFEAFLLH
+73 
-86 KMNAGSVK
+86 
-94 VSTQKGL
+94 QKL
-101 KRVEADEDQAGRSRR
+101 V
-116 VGKEPL
+116 
-122 TLSLYGELA
+122 A
-131 KRTLALSD
+131 K
-139 NGTWMRPTGIPP
+139 
-151 HVELFEQHMKTRQAL
+151 QYK
-166 NHLPDLL
+166 
-173 LDGFAMLLDEKC
+173 
-185 NLPARGKMVKL
+185 
-196 FCAIVGAAGSAFPV
+196 
-210 DIDAGQSAGDLKKAI
+210 
-225 KAEKTNKLKDI
+225 
-236 DAGDLQLFL
+236 
-245 AKKDEGRGAWLPDD
+245 
-259 DQAALDLEDGKIH
+259 
-272 EDIQALID
+272 
-280 GEKMKATKTLQHW
+280 
-293 LFEKNEMPPP
+293 
-303 STDQIHVLVVVP
+303 
-315 EQEHAQTGLWL
+315 
-326 VTGSVDNA
+326 
-334 LNTKGIR
+334 
-341 CKLYWMATLRI
+341 
-352 GYYDPTRCIGN
+352 
-363 KNRVFYCD
+363 
-371 YVPDD
+371 
-376 SESPQNTV
+376 
-384 SSISLTTSVSNLDS
+384 ISLGKLQKNLAAD
-398 STDEFRF
+398 F
-405 QRIEDE
+405 
-411 KFFLPYGK
+411 K
-419 AESCHLVSR
+419 
-428 KQSRDHKREFAKY
+428 
-441 DRDSNNRLALSREM
+441 
-455 HGWFDGMS
+455 
-463 IEVPIVNMLPGS
+463 
-475 VEENQSIG
+475 
-483 TRRKVEVFVKVLD
+483 
-496 AQCTDRVFSRLKG
+496 
-509 GSTRTDDPLM
+509 
-519 MKTFVHEDSK
+519 EDSK

-536 NMESHLYEGIQPA
+536 HMESHLYEGIQPA
-549 EFYDKLENVLAT
+549 DFYDKLENVLAT

-567 TRYFHPN
+567 VNIALGYKLVSRTDDSETRYFHPN

-605 LADKLNYPSSGYMVK
+605 LADKLNYPRSGYMVK

-627 YIYQRDHALGDGEA
+627 YIYQRDHALGDSEA
-641 VIPKAIR
+641 VIPKVIR

-659 NNKCDFHCIAFHK
+659 NNKCVFHCIAYHK

-697 KEITYTLGRFRN
+697 KEITYTLGLFRN

-715 LQFDG
+715 LQFDE

-728 INVFNMDVETGK
+728 INVFTMDVETGK
-740 VECIRCSDKDYDS
+740 VECIRRSDKDYDS

-761 HALYITNVDML
+761 HALYITNIDML

-778 STCEMVFV
+778 SKCEMVFV

-820 IRSMLTK
+820 IRSKLTK
-827 YSIKDAD
+827 YSIEDAD

-855 NGENTIF
+855 HGENTIF
-862 TNEHI
+862 TDEHI
-867 PVSVSVADSLTEEV
+867 PVSVSVANSLTEEV
-881 RCCVSDD
+881 RCFVSDD
-888 PKKLLKDMF
+888 PKELLKDMF
-897 QYIKKVAAKI
+897 QYIEEVAAKI
-907 QQYNVSKY
+907 QRYNVSKY
-915 ESLLRKI
+915 ETLLHKI

-941 YKTNDVNVWIQNGEF
+941 YKMEDVNAWIQNGDF
-956 ACFFDFHS
+956 ASFFDLHS

-973 HYGKLKQCIGQ
+973 DYGKLKQCIDQ
-984 VPVFGFNSGRYDI
+984 VPVLGFNSGRYDI

-1010 DNITSVIKNPSYMCI
+1010 DNITSVSKNPSYMCI

-1044 YAKYLSTYLG
+1044 YAKYLLTYLG

-1070 GIFPYEYIT
+1070 GIFP
-1079 SFDVLSQPEV
+1079 
-1089 PPKSAFDSAL
+1089 
-1099 RSTSISD
+1099 TSISD
-1106 EDYVRVQFVWEHY
+1106 EDFARVQFVWGHY

-1137 PFIKTI
+1137 PFIKAI

-1155 DMFTDGLLL
+1155 DMFADGVSL
-1164 PGLSEKFMYQT
+1164 PGLSEKVMYQT
-1175 CFNNLQQPKHL
+1175 CFNNLQQPSKEPAEAFDFPTSRLSGYKTQDADADREFNMTLEHV

-1286 YANATRPRFD
+1286 YAKRNETKIRGGKICKKIIGYDANALYLWALGNEMPCGRLTTIEAYTGIVD
-1296 GIFGFLECDIRTPEH
+1296 DIVNGKIFGFLECDIRTPEH

-1330 SDRSVIGQHMFEY
+1330 SDRSVIGLHMFEY
-1343 NEERKQNRA
+1343 NEGCKQSRA

-1362 FGEKSLIYAPLL
+1362 FGEKILIYAPLL

-1391 KASSHKAFAPFM
+1391 RASSHKAFAPFM
-1403 EAVSSA
+1403 EAVSNA
-1409 RREGDENVKS
+1409 RREGDADKS
-1419 ICKIIIEKMMKLVGN
+1419 KAMIAEMMKLVGN

-1449 VRYESD
+1449 VKYESD
-1455 DKAIKAKIE
+1455 EKAIKSKIE

-1482 KKRKFNNKNPIRLSI
+1482 KKRKLNNKNPIHLSI
-1497 AIYQLAKLRMLQFY
+1497 AIYQLAKLRMLEFY
-1511 YDCIDFYFD
+1511 YDFIDFYFD
-1520 RSEFQYQEM
+1520 RSNFQYQEM
-1529 DTDSAYIAFSCEKP
+1529 DTDSGYIAFSCEKP
-1543 FVECIKPELRLFKD
+1543 FEECIKPELREHFQQHKYEWFPRDYNETVAKFDRRTPGLFKE

-1566 LSANNYIGYLP
+1566 LSSKNYICYLP

-1591 QSGGRNGDVLN
+1591 QSAGRNGDVLN

-1619 NKGFRLSKETLYQ
+1619 NKGFRLSKETMFFFNPRII
-1632 KAKELEPKI
+1632 A
-1641 TMKIVTEWYS
+1641 
-1651 NQSDIQRFQEQ
+1651 
-1662 KKRYDSSGGSYGD
+1662 SSGGSYGD
-1675 NSDLNVAELKAIM
+1675 NSDLNIAELKSIM
-1688 KNLIIHDRPQKT
+1688 KNLIIHDRPQQT
-1700 QAAVWATDLDKSTKK
+1700 QAAAWATDLDKSIKK
-1715 QFQSPFDSS
+1715 
-1724 PYTLQPGSSIRNFNV
+1724 V
-1739 RIGSTQVFDISHDYD
+1739 EAATQ
-1754 FHHFTNEI
+1754 
-1762 AKISAINGDLTPELV
+1762 
-1777 SGLLDYQTW
+1777 
-1786 SLTNRMLIADVSRLT
+1786 T
-1801 ERDVPQAIQIQAR
+1801 E
-1814 RYNGGRI
+1814 GGRV
-1821 WLCVENSTVTKAFG
+1821 WAYQPKKKSKSVKTFAL
-1835 VGGK
+1835 

>member
-1 MTSNL
+1 MVYISN
-6 CLPATAGPV
+6 
-15 LQTPSR
+15 
-21 GRLDGDQVRS
+21 
-31 ACTAVNTKKAYRS
+31 
-44 YLKGISTW
+44 ISH
-52 VRATWQDAEEF
+52 
-63 FCEDGSLNLG
+63 
-73 VFLPTHFEAFLLH
+73 PT
-86 KMNAGSVK
+86 N
-94 VSTQKGL
+94 QKL
-101 KRVEADEDQAGRSRR
+101 V
-116 VGKEPL
+116 
-122 TLSLYGELA
+122 A
-131 KRTLALSD
+131 K
-139 NGTWMRPTGIPP
+139 
-151 HVELFEQHMKTRQAL
+151 QYQ
-166 NHLPDLL
+166 
-173 LDGFAMLLDEKC
+173 
-185 NLPARGKMVKL
+185 
-196 FCAIVGAAGSAFPV
+196 
-210 DIDAGQSAGDLKKAI
+210 
-225 KAEKTNKLKDI
+225 
-236 DAGDLQLFL
+236 
-245 AKKDEGRGAWLPDD
+245 
-259 DQAALDLEDGKIH
+259 
-272 EDIQALID
+272 
-280 GEKMKATKTLQHW
+280 
-293 LFEKNEMPPP
+293 
-303 STDQIHVLVVVP
+303 
-315 EQEHAQTGLWL
+315 
-326 VTGSVDNA
+326 
-334 LNTKGIR
+334 
-341 CKLYWMATLRI
+341 
-352 GYYDPTRCIGN
+352 
-363 KNRVFYCD
+363 
-371 YVPDD
+371 
-376 SESPQNTV
+376 
-384 SSISLTTSVSNLDS
+384 ISL
-398 STDEFRF
+398 
-405 QRIEDE
+405 
-411 KFFLPYGK
+411 GK
-419 AESCHLVSR
+419 LQKNVAADF
-428 KQSRDHKREFAKY
+428 K
-441 DRDSNNRLALSREM
+441 
-455 HGWFDGMS
+455 
-463 IEVPIVNMLPGS
+463 
-475 VEENQSIG
+475 
-483 TRRKVEVFVKVLD
+483 
-496 AQCTDRVFSRLKG
+496 
-509 GSTRTDDPLM
+509 
-519 MKTFVHEDSK
+519 EDSK

-567 TRYFHPN
+567 VNIALGYKLVSRTDDSETRYFHPN

-627 YIYQRDHALGDGEA
+627 YIYQRNHALGDSEV

-659 NNKCDFHCIAFHK
+659 NNKCVFHCIAYHK

-684 ALVKQAFKQYCSY
+684 ALVKEAFKQYCSY
-697 KEITYTLGRFRN
+697 KEITYTLGLFRN

-715 LQFDG
+715 LQFDE

-740 VECIRCSDKDYDS
+740 VEYIRCSDKDYDS

-841 VYDFEAILKPTGVK
+841 VFDFEAILKPTGVK

-881 RCCVSDD
+881 RCFVSDD
-888 PKKLLKDMF
+888 PKELLKDMF
-897 QYIKKVAAKI
+897 QYIKEVAAKI

-941 YKTNDVNVWIQNGEF
+941 YKMDDVNAWIQNGEF

-964 KLTFGKKRS
+964 KLTF
-973 HYGKLKQCIGQ
+973 
-984 VPVFGFNSGRYDI
+984 VFGFNSGPYDI

-1010 DNITSVIKNPSYMCI
+1010 DNITSAIKNPSYMCI

-1033 DISNYVPAGTS
+1033 DISNYIPAGTS

-1061 IRCVCGLGK
+1061 IRCVRGLGK
-1070 GIFPYEYIT
+1070 GIFP
-1079 SFDVLSQPEV
+1079 QPEV

-1099 RSTSISD
+1099 RSSSISD

-1137 PFIKTI
+1137 PFIKAI

-1155 DMFTDGLLL
+1155 DMFTDGVSL
-1164 PGLSEKFMYQT
+1164 PGLSEKVMYQT
-1175 CFNNLQQPKHL
+1175 CFNNLQQPSKEPAEAFDFPASRLSGYKTQDADADREFNMTLEHL

-1233 VARKNMSLKGFRHK
+1233 VARKNMPLKDFRHK

-1286 YANATRPRFD
+1286 YAKRNETKIRGGRICKKIIGYDANALYLWALGNEMPCGRLTTVEAYTGIVD
-1296 GIFGFLECDIRTPEH
+1296 DIVNDKIFGFLECDIRTPEH

-1343 NEERKQNRA
+1343 NEERKQSRA

-1362 FGEKSLIYAPLL
+1362 FGEKILIYAPLL

-1403 EAVSSA
+1403 EA
-1409 RREGDENVKS
+1409 
-1419 ICKIIIEKMMKLVGN
+1419 MMKLVGN

-1464 HFTFHGMEELN
+1464 HFTFHGMEELD

-1482 KKRKFNNKNPIRLSI
+1482 KKRKFNNKNPIHLSI
-1497 AIYQLAKLRMLQFY
+1497 AIYQLAKLH
-1511 YDCIDFYFD
+1511 
-1520 RSEFQYQEM
+1520 
-1529 DTDSAYIAFSCEKP
+1529 SAYIAFSCEKP
-1543 FVECIKPELRLFKD
+1543 FVECIKPELREHFQQHKYEWFPRDYSEEMAQFDRRTPGLSKD

-1566 LSANNYIGYLP
+1566 LSSKNYICYLP
-1577 DESYKVKVS
+1577 DESYKFMVS

-1591 QSGGRNGDVLN
+1591 QNGGRNANILN

-1619 NKGFRLSKETLYQ
+1619 NKGLDS

-1641 TMKIVTEWYS
+1641 TMKIVKEWYS

-1662 KKRYDSSGGSYGD
+1662 KKDGSGGSYGD

-1688 KNLIIHDRPQKT
+1688 KSLIIHDRTQKT

-1715 QFQSPFDSS
+1715 
-1724 PYTLQPGSSIRNFNV
+1724 V
-1739 RIGSTQVFDISHDYD
+1739 EASTQ
-1754 FHHFTNEI
+1754 
-1762 AKISAINGDLTPELV
+1762 
-1777 SGLLDYQTW
+1777 
-1786 SLTNRMLIADVSRLT
+1786 T
-1801 ERDVPQAIQIQAR
+1801 E
-1814 RYNGGRI
+1814 GGRVWAYQPKNVKVCEDI
-1821 WLCVENSTVTKAFG
+1821 CSIEQSGYT
-1835 VGGK
+1835 

>member
-1 MTSNL
+1 
-6 CLPATAGPV
+6 
-15 LQTPSR
+15 
-21 GRLDGDQVRS
+21 
-31 ACTAVNTKKAYRS
+31 
-44 YLKGISTW
+44 
-52 VRATWQDAEEF
+52 
-63 FCEDGSLNLG
+63 
-73 VFLPTHFEAFLLH
+73 
-86 KMNAGSVK
+86 
-94 VSTQKGL
+94 
-101 KRVEADEDQAGRSRR
+101 
-116 VGKEPL
+116 
-122 TLSLYGELA
+122 
-131 KRTLALSD
+131 
-139 NGTWMRPTGIPP
+139 
-151 HVELFEQHMKTRQAL
+151 
-166 NHLPDLL
+166 
-173 LDGFAMLLDEKC
+173 
-185 NLPARGKMVKL
+185 MVKL
-196 FCAIVGAAGSAFPV
+196 VCAIVGVAGSAFPV
-210 DIDAGQSAGDLKKAI
+210 DIDASQLVGDLKDAI
-225 KAEKTNKLKDI
+225 KAKKMYQFPADE
-236 DAGDLQLFL
+236 LQLFL
-245 AKKDEGRGAWLPDD
+245 AKTADGAWLPDD
-259 DQAALDLEDGKIH
+259 DQAALDLEDGKVH

-280 GEKMKATKTLQHW
+280 GEKMKATWTIEDVLTANNMTKR
-293 LFEKNEMPPP
+293 KGRAPK
-303 STDQIHVLVVVP
+303 SRQIHVLVVVP

-326 VTGSVDNA
+326 VTGSVENA
-334 LNTKGIR
+334 LITKGIR

-384 SSISLTTSVSNLDS
+384 SSISLTTSVSNLDP

-483 TRRKVEVFVKVLD
+483 NRRKVEVFVKVLD

-519 MKTFVHEDSK
+519 MKTFVHKDSK

-567 TRYFHPN
+567 VNIALGYKLVSRTDDSETRYFHPN

-627 YIYQRDHALGDGEA
+627 YIYQRDHALGDSEA
-641 VIPKAIR
+641 VIPKVIH

-659 NNKCDFHCIAFHK
+659 NNKCVFHCIAYHK

-684 ALVKQAFKQYCSY
+684 AL
-697 KEITYTLGRFRN
+697 
-709 FKPIDI
+709 
-715 LQFDG
+715 

-778 STCEMVFV
+778 STCEMVFL

-827 YSIKDAD
+827 YSIKDAG

-867 PVSVSVADSLTEEV
+867 PVSVTVADSLTEEV
-881 RCCVSDD
+881 RCFVSDD
-888 PKKLLKDMF
+888 PKELLKDMF
-897 QYIKKVAAKI
+897 QYIKEVVAKI

-922 INVHGL
+922 INVHDL

-941 YKTNDVNVWIQNGEF
+941 YKMDDVNAWIQNGEF

-964 KLTFGKKRS
+964 KLTF
-973 HYGKLKQCIGQ
+973 
-984 VPVFGFNSGRYDI
+984 DI
-997 NLIKADLFAVIGT
+997 NLIKADLFTVIGT
-1010 DNITSVIKNPSYMCI
+1010 NNITSVIKNPSYMCI

-1061 IRCVCGLGK
+1061 IRCVCGPGK

-1079 SFDVLSQPEV
+1079 SFEVLSQPEV

-1106 EDYVRVQFVWEHY
+1106 EDYVRVQFVSEHY
-1119 GMKSI
+1119 DMKSI

-1137 PFIKTI
+1137 PFIKAI

-1155 DMFTDGLLL
+1155 DMFTDGVSL
-1164 PGLSEKFMYQT
+1164 PGLSEKVMYQT
-1175 CFNNLQQPKHL
+1175 CFNNLQQPSKEPAEAFDFPASRLSGYKTQDADADREFNMTLEHL

-1206 DTASADRINNKLGH
+1206 YTASADRINNKLGH
-1220 IDGNILI
+1220 IDE
-1227 SCVGCN
+1227 
-1233 VARKNMSLKGFRHK
+1233 RR
-1247 KLLEF
+1247 
-1252 NSDRLVYSI
+1252 
-1261 DREEKDIYT
+1261 IYT

-1278 GPSIIFNR
+1278 GPSIIFTR
-1286 YANATRPRFD
+1286 YAKRNETKIRGGRICKKIIGYDANALYLWALGNEMPCGRLTTIEAYTGIVD
-1296 GIFGFLECDIRTPEH
+1296 DIVNDKIFGFLECDIRTPEH

-1317 EMTPIFKNTLIDC
+1317 EMTPIFKNTLIDR

-1343 NEERKQNRA
+1343 NEERKQSRA

-1362 FGEKSLIYAPLL
+1362 FGEKILIYAPLL

-1391 KASSHKAFAPFM
+1391 KASSHKAFVPFM

-1482 KKRKFNNKNPIRLSI
+1482 KKRKLNKKNPIHLSI

-1543 FVECIKPELRLFKD
+1543 FVECIKPELREHFQQHKYEWFPRDYSEEMAQFDRRTPGLFKD

-1566 LSANNYIGYLP
+1566 LSSKNYICYLP

-1602 PDGFES
+1602 PYGFES

-1619 NKGFRLSKETLYQ
+1619 IKGFRLSKETLYQ

-1641 TMKIVTEWYS
+1641 TMKIVKEWYS

-1662 KKRYDSSGGSYGD
+1662 KKRYDGSGGSYGG
-1675 NSDLNVAELKAIM
+1675 NSDLTVAELKAIM

-1715 QFQSPFDSS
+1715 
-1724 PYTLQPGSSIRNFNV
+1724 V
-1739 RIGSTQVFDISHDYD
+1739 EASTQ
-1754 FHHFTNEI
+1754 
-1762 AKISAINGDLTPELV
+1762 
-1777 SGLLDYQTW
+1777 
-1786 SLTNRMLIADVSRLT
+1786 T
-1801 ERDVPQAIQIQAR
+1801 E
-1814 RYNGGRI
+1814 GGRV
-1821 WLCVENSTVTKAFG
+1821 WAYQPKKSQSLKTFAL
-1835 VGGK
+1835 

>member
-1 MTSNL
+1 MVYISN
-6 CLPATAGPV
+6 
-15 LQTPSR
+15 
-21 GRLDGDQVRS
+21 
-31 ACTAVNTKKAYRS
+31 
-44 YLKGISTW
+44 ISHPINQKL
-52 VRATWQDAEEF
+52 VAKQYKI
-63 FCEDGSLNLG
+63 SL
-73 VFLPTHFEAFLLH
+73 
-86 KMNAGSVK
+86 
-94 VSTQKGL
+94 
-101 KRVEADEDQAGRSRR
+101 
-116 VGKEPL
+116 
-122 TLSLYGELA
+122 
-131 KRTLALSD
+131 
-139 NGTWMRPTGIPP
+139 
-151 HVELFEQHMKTRQAL
+151 
-166 NHLPDLL
+166 
-173 LDGFAMLLDEKC
+173 
-185 NLPARGKMVKL
+185 
-196 FCAIVGAAGSAFPV
+196 
-210 DIDAGQSAGDLKKAI
+210 
-225 KAEKTNKLKDI
+225 
-236 DAGDLQLFL
+236 
-245 AKKDEGRGAWLPDD
+245 
-259 DQAALDLEDGKIH
+259 GKI
-272 EDIQALID
+272 Q
-280 GEKMKATKTLQHW
+280 
-293 LFEKNEMPPP
+293 KN
-303 STDQIHVLVVVP
+303 
-315 EQEHAQTGLWL
+315 
-326 VTGSVDNA
+326 
-334 LNTKGIR
+334 
-341 CKLYWMATLRI
+341 
-352 GYYDPTRCIGN
+352 
-363 KNRVFYCD
+363 
-371 YVPDD
+371 
-376 SESPQNTV
+376 
-384 SSISLTTSVSNLDS
+384 
-398 STDEFRF
+398 
-405 QRIEDE
+405 
-411 KFFLPYGK
+411 
-419 AESCHLVSR
+419 
-428 KQSRDHKREFAKY
+428 
-441 DRDSNNRLALSREM
+441 LAAD
-455 HGWFDGMS
+455 F
-463 IEVPIVNMLPGS
+463 
-475 VEENQSIG
+475 
-483 TRRKVEVFVKVLD
+483 K
-496 AQCTDRVFSRLKG
+496 
-509 GSTRTDDPLM
+509 
-519 MKTFVHEDSK
+519 EDSK

-536 NMESHLYEGIQPA
+536 HMESHLYEGIQPA
-549 EFYDKLENVLAT
+549 DFYDKLENVLAT

-567 TRYFHPN
+567 VNIALGYKLVSRTDDSETRYFHPN

-605 LADKLNYPSSGYMVK
+605 LADKLNYPRSGYMVK

-627 YIYQRDHALGDGEA
+627 YIYQRDHALGDSEA
-641 VIPKAIR
+641 VIPKVIR

-659 NNKCDFHCIAFHK
+659 NNKCVFHCIAYHK

-697 KEITYTLGRFRN
+697 KEITYTLGLFRN

-715 LQFDG
+715 LQFDE

-728 INVFNMDVETGK
+728 INVFTMDVETGK
-740 VECIRCSDKDYDS
+740 VECIRRSDKDYDS

-761 HALYITNVDML
+761 HALYITNIDML

-778 STCEMVFV
+778 SKCEMVFV

-820 IRSMLTK
+820 IRSLLTK
-827 YSIKDAD
+827 YSIEDAD

-855 NGENTIF
+855 HGENTIF

-867 PVSVSVADSLTEEV
+867 PVSVSVANSLTEEV
-881 RCCVSDD
+881 RCFVSDD
-888 PKKLLKDMF
+888 PKELLKDMF
-897 QYIKKVAAKI
+897 QYIEEVAAKI
-907 QQYNVSKY
+907 QRYNVSKY
-915 ESLLRKI
+915 EPLLHKI

-941 YKTNDVNVWIQNGEF
+941 YKMEDVNAWIQNGDF
-956 ACFFDFHS
+956 ASFFDLHS

-973 HYGKLKQCIGQ
+973 DYGKLKQCIDQ
-984 VPVFGFNSGRYDI
+984 VPVLGFNSGRYDI

-1079 SFDVLSQPEV
+1079 SFDVLSQSEV
-1089 PPKSAFDSAL
+1089 PPKSAFDSTL

-1106 EDYVRVQFVWEHY
+1106 EDFARVQFVWGHY

-1137 PFIKTI
+1137 PFIKAI

-1155 DMFTDGLLL
+1155 DMFADGVSL
-1164 PGLSEKFMYQT
+1164 PGLSEKVMYQT
-1175 CFNNLQQPKHL
+1175 CFNNLQQPSKEPAEAFDFPASRLSGYKTQDADADREFNMTLEHL
-1186 NDLLERQKYLC
+1186 KDLLKRQKYLC

-1252 NSDRLVYSI
+1252 NSDRLVYNI

-1286 YANATRPRFD
+1286 YAKRNETKIRGGKICKKIIGYDANALYLWALGNEMPRGRLTTIEAYTGIVD
-1296 GIFGFLECDIRTPEH
+1296 DIVNGKIFGFLECDIRTPEH
-1311 LKPYFS
+1311 LKPYLS

-1343 NEERKQNRA
+1343 NEERKQSRA

-1362 FGEKSLIYAPLL
+1362 FGEKILIYAPLL

-1391 KASSHKAFAPFM
+1391 RASSHKAFAPFM
-1403 EAVSSA
+1403 EAVSNA
-1409 RREGDENVKS
+1409 RREGDADKS
-1419 ICKIIIEKMMKLVGN
+1419 KAMIAEMMKLVGN

-1449 VRYESD
+1449 VKYESD
-1455 DKAIKAKIE
+1455 EKAIKSKIE

-1482 KKRKFNNKNPIRLSI
+1482 KKRKLNNKNPIHLSI
-1497 AIYQLAKLRMLQFY
+1497 AIYQLAKLRMLEFY

-1520 RSEFQYQEM
+1520 RSNFQYQEM
-1529 DTDSAYIAFSCEKP
+1529 DTDSGYIAFSCEKP
-1543 FVECIKPELRLFKD
+1543 FEECIKPELREHSQQHKYEWFPRDYNETVAKFDRQAPGLFKE

-1566 LSANNYIGYLP
+1566 LSSKNYICYLP

-1591 QSGGRNGDVLN
+1591 QSGDRNGDVLN

-1608 VVRDRITLQGT
+1608 GVRDRITLQGT

-1641 TMKIVTEWYS
+1641 TMKIVKEWYS

-1662 KKRYDSSGGSYGD
+1662 KKRYDGFNVASTNPNSWQMDLAFWEKTPILTAININSRLGYAMFFFNPRIIASSGGSYGD
-1675 NSDLNVAELKAIM
+1675 NSDLNIAELKSIM
-1688 KNLIIHDRPQKT
+1688 KNLIIHDRPQQT
-1700 QAAVWATDLDKSTKK
+1700 QAAAWATDLDKSIKK
-1715 QFQSPFDSS
+1715 
-1724 PYTLQPGSSIRNFNV
+1724 V
-1739 RIGSTQVFDISHDYD
+1739 EAATQ
-1754 FHHFTNEI
+1754 
-1762 AKISAINGDLTPELV
+1762 
-1777 SGLLDYQTW
+1777 
-1786 SLTNRMLIADVSRLT
+1786 T
-1801 ERDVPQAIQIQAR
+1801 E
-1814 RYNGGRI
+1814 GGRV
-1821 WLCVENSTVTKAFG
+1821 WAYQPKKKSKSVKTFAL
-1835 VGGK
+1835 

>member
-1 MTSNL
+1 MVYISN
-6 CLPATAGPV
+6 
-15 LQTPSR
+15 
-21 GRLDGDQVRS
+21 
-31 ACTAVNTKKAYRS
+31 
-44 YLKGISTW
+44 ISHP
-52 VRATWQDAEEF
+52 F
-63 FCEDGSLNLG
+63 N
-73 VFLPTHFEAFLLH
+73 
-86 KMNAGSVK
+86 
-94 VSTQKGL
+94 QKL
-101 KRVEADEDQAGRSRR
+101 V
-116 VGKEPL
+116 
-122 TLSLYGELA
+122 A
-131 KRTLALSD
+131 K
-139 NGTWMRPTGIPP
+139 
-151 HVELFEQHMKTRQAL
+151 QYK
-166 NHLPDLL
+166 
-173 LDGFAMLLDEKC
+173 
-185 NLPARGKMVKL
+185 
-196 FCAIVGAAGSAFPV
+196 
-210 DIDAGQSAGDLKKAI
+210 
-225 KAEKTNKLKDI
+225 
-236 DAGDLQLFL
+236 
-245 AKKDEGRGAWLPDD
+245 
-259 DQAALDLEDGKIH
+259 
-272 EDIQALID
+272 
-280 GEKMKATKTLQHW
+280 
-293 LFEKNEMPPP
+293 
-303 STDQIHVLVVVP
+303 
-315 EQEHAQTGLWL
+315 
-326 VTGSVDNA
+326 
-334 LNTKGIR
+334 
-341 CKLYWMATLRI
+341 
-352 GYYDPTRCIGN
+352 
-363 KNRVFYCD
+363 
-371 YVPDD
+371 
-376 SESPQNTV
+376 
-384 SSISLTTSVSNLDS
+384 ISLGKLQKNLAAD
-398 STDEFRF
+398 F
-405 QRIEDE
+405 
-411 KFFLPYGK
+411 K
-419 AESCHLVSR
+419 
-428 KQSRDHKREFAKY
+428 
-441 DRDSNNRLALSREM
+441 
-455 HGWFDGMS
+455 
-463 IEVPIVNMLPGS
+463 
-475 VEENQSIG
+475 
-483 TRRKVEVFVKVLD
+483 
-496 AQCTDRVFSRLKG
+496 
-509 GSTRTDDPLM
+509 
-519 MKTFVHEDSK
+519 EDSK

-567 TRYFHPN
+567 VNIALGYKLVSRTDDSETRYFHPN

-595 KVISEIRSME
+595 KVILEIRSME
-605 LADKLNYPSSGYMVK
+605 LADKLNYPRSGYMVK

-627 YIYQRDHALGDGEA
+627 YIYQRDHALGDSEA
-641 VIPKAIR
+641 VIPKVIR

-659 NNKCDFHCIAFHK
+659 NNKCVFHCIAYHK

-697 KEITYTLGRFRN
+697 KEITYTLGLFRN

-715 LQFDG
+715 LQFDE

-728 INVFNMDVETGK
+728 INVFTMDVETGK

-761 HALYITNVDML
+761 HALYITNIDML

-778 STCEMVFV
+778 SKCEMVFV

-820 IRSMLTK
+820 IRSILTK
-827 YSIKDAD
+827 YSIEDAD

-841 VYDFEAILKPTGVK
+841 VYDFEAILKPTA
-855 NGENTIF
+855 N
-862 TNEHI
+862 
-867 PVSVSVADSLTEEV
+867 SLTEEV
-881 RCCVSDD
+881 RCFVSDD
-888 PKKLLKDMF
+888 PKELLKDMF
-897 QYIKKVAAKI
+897 QYIEEVAAKI
-907 QQYNVSKY
+907 QRYNVSKY
-915 ESLLRKI
+915 ETLLHKI

-928 TDAEVPGLDLGKT
+928 TDAEVPGLDLSKT
-941 YKTNDVNVWIQNGEF
+941 YKMEDVNAWIQNGDF
-956 ACFFDFHS
+956 ASFFDLHS

-973 HYGKLKQCIGQ
+973 DYGKLKQCIDQ
-984 VPVFGFNSGRYDI
+984 VPVLGFNSGRYDI

-1044 YAKYLSTYLG
+1044 YAKYLLTYLG

-1106 EDYVRVQFVWEHY
+1106 EDYVR
-1119 GMKSI
+1119 
-1124 KDLLIWYNNLDVV
+1124 DLLIWYNNLDVV
-1137 PFIKTI
+1137 PFIKAI

-1155 DMFTDGLLL
+1155 DMFADGVSL
-1164 PGLSEKFMYQT
+1164 PGLSEKVMYQT
-1175 CFNNLQQPKHL
+1175 CFNNLQQPSKEPAEAFDFPASRLSGYKTQDADADREFNMTLEHV

-1286 YANATRPRFD
+1286 YAKRNETKIRGGKICKKIIGYDANALYLWALGNEMPCGQLTTIEAYTGIVD
-1296 GIFGFLECDIRTPEH
+1296 DIVNGKIFGFLECDIRTPEH

-1343 NEERKQNRA
+1343 NEGCKQSRA

-1362 FGEKSLIYAPLL
+1362 FGEKILIYAPLL

-1391 KASSHKAFAPFM
+1391 RASSHKAFAPFM
-1403 EAVSSA
+1403 EAVSNA
-1409 RREGDENVKS
+1409 RREGDADKS
-1419 ICKIIIEKMMKLVGN
+1419 KAMIAEMMKLVGN

-1449 VRYESD
+1449 VKYESD
-1455 DKAIKAKIE
+1455 EKAIKSKIE

-1482 KKRKFNNKNPIRLSI
+1482 KKRKLNNKNPIHLSI
-1497 AIYQLAKLRMLQFY
+1497 AIYQLAKLRMLEFY

-1520 RSEFQYQEM
+1520 RSNFQYQEM
-1529 DTDSAYIAFSCEKP
+1529 DTDSGYIAFSCEKP
-1543 FVECIKPELRLFKD
+1543 FEECIKPELREHFQQHKYEWFPRDYNETVAKFDRRTPGLFKE

-1566 LSANNYIGYLP
+1566 LSSKNYICYLP

-1591 QSGGRNGDVLN
+1591 QSAGRNGDVLN

-1619 NKGFRLSKETLYQ
+1619 NKGFRLSKESKSIITYSQTKTALNYYYD
-1632 KAKELEPKI
+1632 KRRVLADGITTEPL
-1641 TMKIVTEWYS
+1641 
-1651 NQSDIQRFQEQ
+1651 DI
-1662 KKRYDSSGGSYGD
+1662 
-1675 NSDLNVAELKAIM
+1675 
-1688 KNLIIHDRPQKT
+1688 
-1700 QAAVWATDLDKSTKK
+1700 
-1715 QFQSPFDSS
+1715 
-1724 PYTLQPGSSIRNFNV
+1724 
-1739 RIGSTQVFDISHDYD
+1739 
-1754 FHHFTNEI
+1754 
-1762 AKISAINGDLTPELV
+1762 
-1777 SGLLDYQTW
+1777 
-1786 SLTNRMLIADVSRLT
+1786 
-1801 ERDVPQAIQIQAR
+1801 
-1814 RYNGGRI
+1814 
-1821 WLCVENSTVTKAFG
+1821 
-1835 VGGK
+1835 

>member
-1 MTSNL
+1 MVYISN
-6 CLPATAGPV
+6 
-15 LQTPSR
+15 
-21 GRLDGDQVRS
+21 
-31 ACTAVNTKKAYRS
+31 
-44 YLKGISTW
+44 ISH
-52 VRATWQDAEEF
+52 
-63 FCEDGSLNLG
+63 
-73 VFLPTHFEAFLLH
+73 PT
-86 KMNAGSVK
+86 N
-94 VSTQKGL
+94 QKL
-101 KRVEADEDQAGRSRR
+101 V
-116 VGKEPL
+116 
-122 TLSLYGELA
+122 A
-131 KRTLALSD
+131 K
-139 NGTWMRPTGIPP
+139 
-151 HVELFEQHMKTRQAL
+151 QYQ
-166 NHLPDLL
+166 
-173 LDGFAMLLDEKC
+173 
-185 NLPARGKMVKL
+185 
-196 FCAIVGAAGSAFPV
+196 
-210 DIDAGQSAGDLKKAI
+210 
-225 KAEKTNKLKDI
+225 
-236 DAGDLQLFL
+236 
-245 AKKDEGRGAWLPDD
+245 
-259 DQAALDLEDGKIH
+259 
-272 EDIQALID
+272 
-280 GEKMKATKTLQHW
+280 
-293 LFEKNEMPPP
+293 
-303 STDQIHVLVVVP
+303 
-315 EQEHAQTGLWL
+315 
-326 VTGSVDNA
+326 
-334 LNTKGIR
+334 
-341 CKLYWMATLRI
+341 
-352 GYYDPTRCIGN
+352 
-363 KNRVFYCD
+363 
-371 YVPDD
+371 
-376 SESPQNTV
+376 
-384 SSISLTTSVSNLDS
+384 ISL
-398 STDEFRF
+398 
-405 QRIEDE
+405 
-411 KFFLPYGK
+411 GK
-419 AESCHLVSR
+419 LQ
-428 KQSRDHKREFAKY
+428 K
-441 DRDSNNRLALSREM
+441 
-455 HGWFDGMS
+455 
-463 IEVPIVNMLPGS
+463 
-475 VEENQSIG
+475 
-483 TRRKVEVFVKVLD
+483 KVAADFK
-496 AQCTDRVFSRLKG
+496 
-509 GSTRTDDPLM
+509 
-519 MKTFVHEDSK
+519 EDSK

-567 TRYFHPN
+567 VNIALGYKLVSRTDDSETRYFRPN

-627 YIYQRDHALGDGEA
+627 YIYQRDHALGDSEA

-648 DNKHVINFPKT
+648 NNKHVINFPKT
-659 NNKCDFHCIAFHK
+659 NNKCVFHCIAYHK

-697 KEITYTLGRFRN
+697 KEITYTLGLFCN

-715 LQFDG
+715 LQFDE

-728 INVFNMDVETGK
+728 INVFNIDFETGK

-862 TNEHI
+862 ANEHI

-881 RCCVSDD
+881 RCFVSDD
-888 PKKLLKDMF
+888 PKELLKDMF
-897 QYIKKVAAKI
+897 QYIKEVAAKI

-941 YKTNDVNVWIQNGEF
+941 YKMDDVNAWTQNWEF

-964 KLTFGKKRS
+964 NLTFGKKRS
-973 HYGKLKQCIGQ
+973 DYGKLKQCIGQ

-1010 DNITSVIKNPSYMCI
+1010 DNITSVIKNPGYMCI

-1033 DISNYVPAGTS
+1033 DISIYVPAGTS

-1106 EDYVRVQFVWEHY
+1106 EDYAR
-1119 GMKSI
+1119 
-1124 KDLLIWYNNLDVV
+1124 DLLIWYNNLDVL
-1137 PFIKTI
+1137 PFIKAI

-1155 DMFTDGLLL
+1155 DMFTDGVSL
-1164 PGLSEKFMYQT
+1164 PGLSEKVMYQT
-1175 CFNNLQQPKHL
+1175 CFNNLQQPSKEPAEAFDFPASRLSGYKTQDADADREFNMTLEHL

-1286 YANATRPRFD
+1286 YAKRNETKIRGGKICKKIIGYDANALYLWALGNEMPCGRLSTIEAYTGIVD
-1296 GIFGFLECDIRTPEH
+1296 DIVNDKIFGFLECDIRTPEH

-1330 SDRSVIGQHMFEY
+1330 SDRSVIGQNMFEY
-1343 NEERKQNRA
+1343 NEERKQSRA
-1352 KPARKLIGSY
+1352 KPARKLIRSY
-1362 FGEKSLIYAPLL
+1362 FGEKILIFAPLL

-1419 ICKIIIEKMMKLVGN
+1419 ICKMIIEK
-1434 SAFGRS
+1434 
-1440 GMDMSKHKE
+1440 
-1449 VRYESD
+1449 
-1455 DKAIKAKIE
+1455 
-1464 HFTFHGMEELN
+1464 
-1475 DSCEFTM
+1475 
-1482 KKRKFNNKNPIRLSI
+1482 
-1497 AIYQLAKLRMLQFY
+1497 LAKLRMLQFY

-1543 FVECIKPELRLFKD
+1543 FVECIKPELCEHFQQHTYEWFPRDYSEEMAQFDRRTPGLFKD

-1566 LSANNYIGYLP
+1566 LSSKNYICYLP

-1641 TMKIVTEWYS
+1641 TMKIVKEWYS

-1662 KKRYDSSGGSYGD
+1662 KKRYDGYGD

-1700 QAAVWATDLDKSTKK
+1700 QAAL
-1715 QFQSPFDSS
+1715 
-1724 PYTLQPGSSIRNFNV
+1724 
-1739 RIGSTQVFDISHDYD
+1739 
-1754 FHHFTNEI
+1754 
-1762 AKISAINGDLTPELV
+1762 
-1777 SGLLDYQTW
+1777 
-1786 SLTNRMLIADVSRLT
+1786 
-1801 ERDVPQAIQIQAR
+1801 
-1814 RYNGGRI
+1814 
-1821 WLCVENSTVTKAFG
+1821 
-1835 VGGK
+1835 